1 MAELAGLL
9 VRAITADPVDDGEDP
24 TRARILDAALDEAAA
39 VGLAR
44 MTVEDVVRRSGLG
57 RMTVYRRFAK
67 RDEVVDALVV
77 RECRRFLDAV
87 ADGLRAGDT
96 AEDATA
102 AAFVAAMRFARTHP
116 LLRRV
121 ADTDPGSVLAT
132 AAARDRQV
140 LGLGRDFIASQIAQS
155 RPDADPRAVRRTA
168 DLVARL
174 FLTYVAVPPDDPDPR
189 DEAELRAFA
198 RDVLA
203 PVIAAGSGAG

>member
-9 VRAITADPVDDGEDP
+9 VRAITAEPVDEVEDP
-24 TRARILDAALDEAAA
+24 TRTRILDAALDEAAA

-67 RDEVVDALVV
+67 RDDVVDALVV

-121 ADTDPGSVLAT
+121 ADTDPGSVLAA

-140 LGLGRDFIASQIAQS
+140 LGLGRDFIAAQITQS

-168 DLVARL
+168 DLIARL
-174 FLTYVAVPPDDPDPR
+174 FLTYVAMPPDDPDPR

>member
-9 VRAITADPVDDGEDP
+9 VRAITAEPVDDGDDP
-24 TRARILDAALDEAAA
+24 TRTRILDAALDEAAA
-39 VGLAR
+39 VGLTR

-67 RDEVVDALVV
+67 RDDVVDALVV
-77 RECRRFLDAV
+77 RECRRFLEAV

-96 AEDATA
+96 AEDATV

-121 ADTDPGSVLAT
+121 ADTDPGSVLAA

-140 LGLGRDFIASQIAQS
+140 LGLGRDFIAAQITQS

-174 FLTYVAVPPDDPDPR
+174 FLTYVAIPPDDPDPR

>member
-24 TRARILDAALDEAAA
+24 TRTRILDAALDEAAA

>member
-9 VRAITADPVDDGEDP
+9 VRAITAEPDDGGEDP
-24 TRARILDAALDEAAA
+24 TRTRILDAALDEAAA

-67 RDEVVDALVV
+67 RDDVVDALVV
-77 RECRRFLDAV
+77 RECRRFLQAV
-87 ADGLRAGDT
+87 ADGLREGDT
-96 AEDATA
+96 PEDATA
-102 AAFVAAMRFARTHP
+102 AAFVAGMRFARTHP

-140 LGLGRDFIASQIAQS
+140 LHLGRDFIAAQIAES
-155 RPDADPRAVRRTA
+155 RPDADPRAVHRTA

-189 DEAELRAFA
+189 DETELRSFA
-198 RDVLA
+198 GDVLA

>member
-9 VRAITADPVDDGEDP
+9 ARAITAEPVDEVEDP
-24 TRARILDAALDEAAA
+24 TRTRILDAALDEAAA

-67 RDEVVDALVV
+67 RDDVVDALVV
-77 RECRRFLDAV
+77 RECRRFLAV
-87 ADGLRAGDT
+87 VAEGLGEGDT
-96 AEDATA
+96 PEDATA
-102 AAFVAAMRFARTHP
+102 AAFVAAMGFARTHP

-121 ADTDPGSVLAT
+121 ADTDPGAVLAT

-140 LGLGRDFIASQIAQS
+140 LTLGRDFIAAQIAGS
-155 RPDADPRAVRRTA
+155 RPEADARAVRRTA
-168 DLVARL
+168 DLIARL

-189 DEAELRAFA
+189 DDAHLRAFA
-198 RDVLA
+198 RDLLV
-203 PVIAAGSGAG
+203 PVIAAGSGLG